1 MGREKRVS
9 RLCKLV
15 PCSNG
20 VFQHVFQLHHGCQCS
35 TSDNA
40 QHFDVLRDHGTR
52 IGGHHTHGNGR
63 AKSHFTVPNI
73 HVKRNQLEL
82 DLVVKCSSQDTER
95 GPLRFK
101 EVLLPACSEDAM
113 VFCGFDDQPVGFC
126 LGRCCDPICE
136 ATQPQA
142 RSKRAKESA
151 ERNHPNEHRINF
163 SDGLSVKLS
172 PCRVAHA
179 LAASYISLA
188 CRSLSSSLLFPPPY
202 LAISLSSK
210 AEAVGIVTMAAA
222 RRRVRI
228 SEISRVFHK
237 PAAAKCLFCVSL
249 GSILPRKLKLAWCL
263 GFLWSDALR
272 VHPPLSILF
281 SSTTHPYLDTP
292 THPPSLNRCHWQ
304 SMGGTKSQPV
314 HVAQHAA
321 TQAARGT
328 TSHCDAVEAML
339 KGADIK
345 FSRKG
350 STFRAPW
357 TAGYALY
364 VTVSDGLS
372 GRRRQAD
379 GVSIRAVCCVPVPIN
394 HDLCADWFM

>member
-263 GFLWSDALR
+263 GFFVVRRSSCPPTPFHSLFFH
-272 VHPPLSILF
+272 HPPISRHTHAPTKFESLSLAKHGWNQV
-281 SSTTHPYLDTP
+281 TTGPC
-292 THPPSLNRCHWQ
+292 R
-304 SMGGTKSQPV
+304 
-314 HVAQHAA
+314 
-321 TQAARGT
+321 AARSNAGGKRHHVPLRCGR
-328 TSHCDAVEAML
+328 SHAERCGHQVLAEGVNLSSSVDCWICLVRHCVRRSVWEA
-339 KGADIK
+339 
-345 FSRKG
+345 
-350 STFRAPW
+350 P
-357 TAGYALY
+357 
-364 VTVSDGLS
+364 S
-372 GRRRQAD
+372 G
-379 GVSIRAVCCVPVPIN
+379 
-394 HDLCADWFM
+394 